1 MRLAVH
7 PEVVL
12 AAMAARPTTVML
24 VSSAI
29 GVPEEG
35 RTMGTTAP
43 GSALDNPTAEQHL
56 ILAWRVER
64 LRQLG
69 LPLLHAE
76 VYAHLVD
83 WHAVADLVARGC
95 TPMLALR
102 IVH

>member
-1 MRLAVH
+1 VRLAVH

-12 AAMAARPTTVML
+12 VAMAARPTTLML
-24 VSSAI
+24 VSSAT

-35 RTMGTTAP
+35 RTMGTTP
-43 GSALDNPTAEQHL
+43 LGSALDHPTAEQQL
-56 ILAWRVER
+56 VLAWRVER

-83 WHAVADLVARGC
+83 WHAVAGLVARGC